1 VSVEESKVYLTEL
14 KIELNDAQI
23 LTFGKMIHYIKEK
36 MNNIDKIMQ
45 ANIELIHIFV
55 IKEIILQDEINMAQS
70 DFELV
75 SAELKFRDDRLALK
89 GTDTYAEDNAA
100 IMNAKDGYS
109 LAEMSFNLHTKNHEA
124 HVKHY
129 AYFHAG
135 KPGSVSILTLG
146 YIVLFV
152 ISWYIVDRG
161 FKHDHTQKC

>member
-1 VSVEESKVYLTEL
+1 MSVEESKVYLTEL

-161 FKHDHTQKC
+161 FKHEHTQKC

>member
-1 VSVEESKVYLTEL
+1 MSVEESKVYLTEL

>member
-1 VSVEESKVYLTEL
+1 
-14 KIELNDAQI
+14 
-23 LTFGKMIHYIKEK
+23 MIHYIKEK
-36 MNNIDKIMQ
+36 MDNIDKIMQ

-109 LAEMSFNLHTKNHEA
+109 LAEMSFKLHTKNHEA

-135 KPGSVSILTLG
+135 KPGSVTLLTLG

>member
-1 VSVEESKVYLTEL
+1 
-14 KIELNDAQI
+14 
-23 LTFGKMIHYIKEK
+23 MIHYIKEK
-36 MNNIDKIMQ
+36 MDNIDKIMQ

-75 SAELKFRDDRLALK
+75 SAELKFREDRLALK

-100 IMNAKDGYS
+100 ILNANDGYS
-109 LAEMSFNLHTKNHEA
+109 LAEMSFELHTKNHDA

-135 KPGSVSILTLG
+135 KQGSVSLLTLG
-146 YIVLFV
+146 YIVLFI

-161 FKHDHTQKC
+161 FKHDHS

>member
-1 VSVEESKVYLTEL
+1 MSVEEAKVYLTEL